1 MTKKTLGLFLLCGS
15 VAMAETVT
23 IEKMVVEGATGNEA
37 AKSISK
43 DELKTTRQ
51 TDLGEMLNETLPEIT
66 HVRASG
72 IGNDVILRGQ
82 KKDNINVTI
91 DGAKVCGACPNRMD
105 PPAMHVSSSQIEKVE
120 VKEGPFDVAN
130 FGSLAGAINVVT
142 KDPQKGFGGEIS
154 ATGGSFGYQ
163 KGSVTVEGGNDMIQV
178 LAGYSSESSDQ
189 YEDGDGKTLVEQVD
203 EKAKMATDK
212 YQESEKDNK
221 AFTRTSQWAKL
232 VVTPSDKQKLTLNY
246 FGDSADDVLY
256 PAFGMDAQVDKTT
269 MYGAKYEIN
278 DLSSLSEKVKV
289 EYYSSLVEHEMGNE
303 FRRYDADDGGLNTVV
318 WRTHAVDASIN
329 GMRLENTF
337 PLDNHK
343 VVVGLDSS
351 LRNWDGHCQS
361 EPTDSFMQTRIPN
374 VDTKNSAIYAK
385 LQSVIGNYNINA
397 GIRYDQTTVEAD
409 SKKIDNA
416 SAMTPINTAINSVF
430 DAYDTK
436 QEYTNMSAN
445 VVAKYNYSETSSVFM
460 GLGQSVRVPD
470 AQELYF
476 IAYGKKPTDGTLTWM
491 RQGNPDLD
499 PTINRELD
507 LGYEG
512 AYGDTSLKATVFY
525 SKLTDYI
532 YAHKEGM
539 NLTFDNID
547 ASIYGGDLKVETFWN
562 DAISTQLGM
571 AYQKGTKDDALDGQ
585 KDKDMAEIPPM
596 KTRLAVKYDDT
607 THFAMLE
614 AINAA
619 DQITDKDNGEE
630 DIDGYTILNLKGGHD
645 FGNGIGVSAGIDNLT
660 DETYA
665 ANNAYVGRGLISGTD
680 VMVLNEPGRYVYAT
694 VSYKF

>member
-23 IEKMVVEGATGNEA
+23 IEKMVVEGGADSETVKN
-37 AKSISK
+37 ISK
-43 DELKTTRQ
+43 DELKATRQ
-51 TDLGEMLNETLPEIT
+51 MDLGEMLFETLPEIT

-72 IGNDVILRGQ
+72 VGNDIILRGQ

-130 FGSLAGAINVVT
+130 FGSLAGAVNVVT
-142 KDPQKGFGGEIS
+142 KDPKKGFGGEIS

-163 KGSVTVEGGNDMIQV
+163 KGTVMVEGGNDLVQA

-203 EKAKMATDK
+203 AIASSNDDK
-212 YQESEKDNK
+212 YLTSEKDRK

-232 VVTPSDKQKLTLNY
+232 AVTPTEKQKLVLNY

-269 MYGAKYEIN
+269 MFGAKYEMN
-278 DLSSLSEKVKV
+278 DLSSLSEKVKL
-289 EYYSSLVEHEMGNE
+289 EYYSSLVEHEMGTE
-303 FRRYDADDGGLNTVV
+303 FRNASTNAMKF
-318 WRTHAVDASIN
+318 RTHAVDAAIS
-329 GMRLENTF
+329 GLRLENTF
-337 PLDNHK
+337 PVNENHK

-351 LRNWDGHCQS
+351 LRNWNGNCES
-361 EPTDSFMQTRIPN
+361 EPARTLKQVRIPD
-374 VDTKNSAIYAK
+374 VDTKNSAVYAK
-385 LQSVIGNYNINA
+385 LQSIIGKYTINA
-397 GIRYDQTTVEAD
+397 GVRYDQTT
-409 SKKIDNA
+409 IDANKDRIA
-416 SAMTPINTAINSVF
+416 LVTPAV
-430 DAYDTK
+430 AYYSGKESND
-436 QEYTNMSAN
+436 YTNMSAN
-445 VVAKYNYSETSSVFM
+445 VVAKYNYSEKSSVFM

-476 IAYGKKPTDGTLTWM
+476 ISVSDIDPDPLVTNMQFM
-491 RQGNPDLD
+491 RQGNPDLN
-499 PTINRELD
+499 PTINQEVD
-507 LGYEG
+507 MGYEG
-512 AYGDTSLKATVFY
+512 AFGATSLKATVFY

-547 ASIYGGDLKVETFWN
+547 ASIYGGDLKVETFWD

-571 AYQKGTKDDALDGQ
+571 AYQKGTKDEALDGQ
-585 KDKDMAEIPPM
+585 KDKDLAEIPPM
-596 KTRLAVKYDDT
+596 KTRLAVKYDNT
-607 THFAMLE
+607 VHFAMLE

-619 DQITDKDNGEE
+619 NQITDKDNGEQE
-630 DIDGYTILNLKGGHD
+630 IDGYTIVNLKGGHD
-645 FGNGIGVSAGIDNLT
+645 FGNGIGVNVGIDNLT
-660 DETYA
+660 DQTYA
-665 ANNAYVGRGLISGTD
+665 VNNAYVGRGLISSTTGD